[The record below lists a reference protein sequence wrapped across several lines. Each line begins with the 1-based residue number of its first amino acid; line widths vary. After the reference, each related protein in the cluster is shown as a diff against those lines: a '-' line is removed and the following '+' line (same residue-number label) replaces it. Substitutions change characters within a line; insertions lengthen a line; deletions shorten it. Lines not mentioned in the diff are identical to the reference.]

1 MAANRFKVLREIE
14 AARDSVREVAEQ
26 SDDEQTKK
34 LAGAIDKLA
43 TQMLRL
49 LPEP

>member
-1 MAANRFKVLREIE
+1 MATNRFKMMREIE
-14 AARDSVREVAEQ
+14 AARDAVREVADQ

-34 LAGAIDKLA
+34 LAGAVDKLA
-43 TQMLRL
+43 TQMLWL